1 MFVFFNSIN
10 NKPKMISPVNVLR
23 NYMPRELCDII
34 QSYMTNNVA
43 NQAIKEYYS
52 YIQHEQDVYE
62 DFVLHTYVGPNCYC
76 HRLRRNKD
84 CSWCY
89 KFEYTNV
96 YKLDSY
102 VMCIQ
107 DNDQYQKIVYSR

>member
-1 MFVFFNSIN
+1 
-10 NKPKMISPVNVLR
+10 MISPVNVLR

-34 QSYMTNNVA
+34 QSYITNDIA
-43 NQAIKEYYS
+43 NQAIKKYYS
-52 YIQHEQDVYE
+52 CLLYEQDVYE

-107 DNDQYQKIVYSR
+107 DNDQYQKIVCSR

>member
-1 MFVFFNSIN
+1 
-10 NKPKMISPVNVLR
+10 
-23 NYMPRELCDII
+23 MPRELCDII
-34 QSYMTNNVA
+34 QSYITNDIA

-52 YIQHEQDVYE
+52 YLLYEQDVYE
-62 DFVLHTYVGPNCYC
+62 DFVLTTYVTPNCYC

-89 KFEYTNV
+89 YFEYTNK

-102 VMCIQ
+102 ITCIQ
-107 DNDQYQKIVYSR
+107 DNDQYQTIIYNR